1 MIDQSEIKRL
11 AAEGM
16 NDREIA
22 EAIGCRIET
31 LRVIAR
37 RKRIEINGYD
47 PKRRGAADVK
57 YLPTDEEIDQ
67 RCHEFAVKMGV
78 LNPVTT
84 RHATAEEMIQFRMKG
99 GIT

>member
-1 MIDQSEIKRL
+1 MDLNSRL
-11 AAEGM
+11 IVEM
-16 NDREIA
+16 KQMQVQLNTHD
-22 EAIGCRIET
+22 
-31 LRVIAR
+31 
-37 RKRIEINGYD
+37 D
-47 PKRRGAADVK
+47 
-57 YLPTDEEIDQ
+57 EIDQ